1 MATHEDPGQQPVA
14 PITTMVEHVAIPS
27 TAGGLTKREHFAGL
41 AMQGLLAN
49 PYYAQEAA
57 DGQHSGTL
65 EDAALYHADELI
77 ARLAKGGAQ

>member
-1 MATHEDPGQQPVA
+1 MSAKQLGEQPA
-14 PITTMVEHVAIPS
+14 FPQTTMVESAAQLTQHPG
-27 TAGGLTKREHFAGL
+27 TTKRELFAAI

-77 ARLAKGGAQ
+77 ARLANGGVR